1 MNPPIEID
9 CVPTRKETAER
20 LRVSVRTLSRM
31 GSRGE
36 LSPGIKIG
44 ARFRLSRFYDR
55 AILEVAR
62 AGPGRLTYR
71 HIVLA
76 SDAAQPPS
84 AKTKAPA
91 SWLAGAKIRSG
102 VVN

>member
-31 GSRGE
+31 ESRGE

-44 ARFRLSRFYDR
+44 ARFRLARFDPR
-55 AILEVAR
+55 LRPKRKPQPVGWPGLRFAR
-62 AGPGRLTYR
+62 
-71 HIVLA
+71 V
-76 SDAAQPPS
+76 
-84 AKTKAPA
+84 
-91 SWLAGAKIRSG
+91 
-102 VVN
+102 